1 MFSTSIYS
9 VAHQSPGSRSEAAET
24 TQTTLLNNNNNN
36 NNSSRLS
43 CRALRVGSSIVMVQ
57 ISYLMFQQWSHQT
70 WLRDRATT
78 MSSQLST
85 LKLQSHS
92 LPSSQSRMISVKT
105 LSTNHSSMTYFC
117 ISGLTRGSRS
127 SM

>member
-24 TQTTLLNNNNNN
+24 TQTTLLNNNNN
-36 NNSSRLS
+36 SSRLS
-43 CRALRVGSSIVMVQ
+43 CRASRVGSSIVMVQ

-105 LSTNHSSMTYFC
+105 LSTNHSSMTYFY